1 MEVLKNYLE
10 TMFAKMP
17 ETEDV
22 ARAKQE
28 LWSMMEDKYNELIAE
43 GKHENEAIGTVISEF
58 GNLEELSE
66 SLGLKKDEA
75 KAEPVEFSIDNK
87 AMEEQVDYAGK
98 RLVGLDDALA
108 YVSDVTASR
117 FLLGLG
123 VMFCIFA
130 PAGPILG
137 SGLGNVFFLRLI
149 SGLLEGL
156 GVALLF
162 VLSGI
167 GVGLI
172 VLSSARKKEWRFL
185 RKRDCYIDYE
195 TRDFVKNEK
204 DINGVRKSLMLSLG
218 IVLCCISVAPVVFFG
233 TIFDGNFFSE
243 ALGPSMIFFLTGL
256 GVFFILFS
264 SAKEIAYKKLLSLG

>member
-58 GNLEELSE
+58 GNLEEISE

-75 KAEPVEFSIDNK
+75 KEEPKEFSLENRTNS
-87 AMEEQVDYAGK
+87 EQINYSGK
-98 RLVGLDDALA
+98 RLVALDEALA
-108 YVSDVTASR
+108 YISDVTTSR

-149 SGLLEGL
+149 SGLLNGL
-156 GVALLF
+156 GVTLLF

-172 VLSSARKKEWRFL
+172 VLSSARKKEWKYL
-185 RKRDCYIDYE
+185 RKKECCIDYE
-195 TRDFVKNEK
+195 TRDYVKNEK

-243 ALGPSMIFFLTGL
+243 ALGPSMIFLLTGI

-264 SAKEIAYKKLLSLG
+264 SAKEDAYKKLLSLG

>member
-58 GNLEELSE
+58 GNLEEISE
-66 SLGLKKDEA
+66 SLGLKKDET
-75 KAEPVEFSIDNK
+75 KEEPKEFSLENRTNS
-87 AMEEQVDYAGK
+87 EQINYSGK
-98 RLVGLDDALA
+98 RLVALDEALA
-108 YVSDVTASR
+108 YISDVTASR

-149 SGLLEGL
+149 SGLLNGL
-156 GVALLF
+156 GVTLLF

-172 VLSSARKKEWRFL
+172 VLSSARKKEWKYL
-185 RKRDCYIDYE
+185 RKKECCIDYE
-195 TRDFVKNEK
+195 TRDYVKNEK

-243 ALGPSMIFFLTGL
+243 ALGPSMIFLLTGI

-264 SAKEIAYKKLLSLG
+264 SAKEDAYKKLLSLG

>member
-58 GNLEELSE
+58 GNLEEISE

-75 KAEPVEFSIDNK
+75 KEEPKEFSLENRTNS
-87 AMEEQVDYAGK
+87 EQINYSGK
-98 RLVGLDDALA
+98 RLVALDEALA
-108 YVSDVTASR
+108 YISDVTASR

-149 SGLLEGL
+149 SGLLNGL
-156 GVALLF
+156 GVTLLF

-172 VLSSARKKEWRFL
+172 VLSSARKKEWKYL
-185 RKRDCYIDYE
+185 RKKECCIDYE
-195 TRDFVKNEK
+195 TRDYVKNEK

-243 ALGPSMIFFLTGL
+243 ALGPSMIFLLTGI

-264 SAKEIAYKKLLSLG
+264 SAKEDAYKKLLSLG

>member
-58 GNLEELSE
+58 GNLEEISE

-75 KAEPVEFSIDNK
+75 KEEPKEFSLENRTNS
-87 AMEEQVDYAGK
+87 EQINYSGK
-98 RLVGLDDALA
+98 RLVALDEALA
-108 YVSDVTASR
+108 YISDVTASR

-149 SGLLEGL
+149 SGLLNGL
-156 GVALLF
+156 GVTLLF

-172 VLSSARKKEWRFL
+172 VLSSARKKEWKYL
-185 RKRDCYIDYE
+185 RKKECCIDYE
-195 TRDFVKNEK
+195 TRDYVKNEK

>member
-22 ARAKQE
+22 VRAKQE

-58 GNLEELSE
+58 GNLEEISE

-75 KAEPVEFSIDNK
+75 KEEPKEFSLENRTNS
-87 AMEEQVDYAGK
+87 EQINYSGK
-98 RLVGLDDALA
+98 RLVALDEALA
-108 YVSDVTASR
+108 YISDVTASR

-149 SGLLEGL
+149 SGLLNGL
-156 GVALLF
+156 GVTLLF

-172 VLSSARKKEWRFL
+172 VLSSARKKEWKYL
-185 RKRDCYIDYE
+185 RKKECCIDYE
-195 TRDFVKNEK
+195 TRDYVKNEK

-243 ALGPSMIFFLTGL
+243 ALGPSMIFLLTGI

-264 SAKEIAYKKLLSLG
+264 SAKEDAYKKLLSLG